1 MRSPSPLWKEQPLL
15 LNQMIAGGL
24 DARIVKVDL
33 GGLVGMEYIN
43 KVRLPIPLSVSIYMC
58 FSVLGCL
65 GDTMETNCDFSHGS
79 PLCSRIT

>member
-1 MRSPSPLWKEQPLL
+1 LTGIFGLRFVGTLEGQALLNSIGDAMLSPLWKEQPLL

-43 KVRLPIPLSVSIYMC
+43 KVRLPIPLSVSI
-58 FSVLGCL
+58 
-65 GDTMETNCDFSHGS
+65 
-79 PLCSRIT
+79 